1 MMSGINRKKVLS
13 IKKAAMET
21 VRKFDAKH
29 DPEDDTPVALWALA
43 EALGIHI
50 AMTSCLEHQGQA
62 LTTTLNSF
70 LSGADRGMEFKRE
83 LNASDEEL
91 GVTVQ

>member
-1 MMSGINRKKVLS
+1 MSGINRKKVLS
-13 IKKAAMET
+13 IQKAAMET

-43 EALGIHI
+43 RALGIHV
-50 AMTSCLEHQGQA
+50 AMTSCSDHQGQA

-70 LSGADRGMEFKRE
+70 LSGADMGMEFQRE

>member
-1 MMSGINRKKVLS
+1 MSGINRKKLLA
-13 IKKAAMET
+13 IKKAAVDT

-43 EALGIHI
+43 EALGIHV
-50 AMTSCLEHQGQA
+50 AMTSCPDHQGHA
-62 LTTTLNSF
+62 LSTTLNSF
-70 LSGADRGMEFKRE
+70 LSGADMGMEFKRE